1 MFGDNPVFLPL
12 NFIKKHIIWV
22 NKYDNYFNL
31 EGARVVGESSI
42 EARTCDQGCPIV
54 AKLLHLGTLV

>member
-31 EGARVVGESSI
+31 EGARVVGGGALRHE
-42 EARTCDQGCPIV
+42 RTSRGVP
-54 AKLLHLGTLV
+54 